1 LLKGLFMILK
11 NRRKMLLNRI
21 LENKKI
27 SINKKKQILPIS
39 CLKIPSAEK
48 PNSILKKI
56 IHQKFI
62 IIAETKKASPSG
74 GIFRKKYNPARI
86 AVSYASGGASAVSV
100 LTEESFFLGS
110 MEDLKAVKSVVDIPV
125 LNKDFIIDEYQIYL
139 AKYFGADCVLLIL
152 RILSDSQFLHLLKLA
167 RSLNLEVLIEVHN
180 KKEIQR
186 LSDILQ
192 DSRGL
197 FIGINSRD
205 IDTLSIN
212 YEGIF
217 NLLSFAK
224 NIKIPIIAE
233 SGVKDANKL
242 RQLYQSGASGALIG
256 EYLLR
261 SKSPGGAVK
270 KLLKEM
276 NYG

>member
-1 LLKGLFMILK
+1 
-11 NRRKMLLNRI
+11 MLLNRI

-27 SINKKKQILPIS
+27 SINKKKQILPVS

-48 PNSILKKI
+48 PNSIIKKI
-56 IHQKFI
+56 SHQKFI

-74 GIFRKKYNPARI
+74 GVFRKKYNPARI
-86 AVSYASGGASAVSV
+86 ATSYVSGGASAVSV
-100 LTEESFFLGS
+100 LTEEAFFLGS
-110 MEDLKAVKSVVDIPV
+110 IEDLRKVKNAVDIPV

-152 RILSDSQFLHLLKLA
+152 RILSDSQFLHMFELA

-186 LSDILQ
+186 LSNILP
-192 DSRGL
+192 DSRGAL
-197 FIGINSRD
+197 IGINSRD
-205 IDTLSIN
+205 IDTLSISH
-212 YEGIF
+212 ETIF
-217 NLLSFAK
+217 NLLSSAK
-224 NIKIPIIAE
+224 NIKIPVIAE
-233 SGVKDANKL
+233 SGVKDANIL

-256 EYLLR
+256 EYFLR
-261 SKSPGGAVK
+261 SKSPGELVK

>member
-1 LLKGLFMILK
+1 MILDD
-11 NRRKMLLNRI
+11 
-21 LENKKI
+21 
-27 SINKKKQILPIS
+27 
-39 CLKIPSAEK
+39 
-48 PNSILKKI
+48 ILKMRAVQLKREKEEFPEEAVKRACEKLSLPAKDFKGALCGDGI
-56 IHQKFI
+56 SV
-62 IIAETKKASPSG
+62 IAEVKKASPSKG
-74 GIFRKKYNPARI
+74 LICADFNPAKI
-86 AVSYASGGASAVSV
+86 AGEYEEAGASAVSV
-100 LTEESFFLGS
+100 LTEEHYFMGGS
-110 MEDLKAVKSVVDIPV
+110 RYLKEVRERISLPI
-125 LNKDFIIDEYQIYL
+125 LRKDFIIDEYQIYL

-224 NIKIPIIAE
+224 NIKIPIIL
-233 SGVKDANKL
+233 SIISL
-242 RQLYQSGASGALIG
+242 FL
-256 EYLLR
+256 
-261 SKSPGGAVK
+261 
-270 KLLKEM
+270 
-276 NYG
+276 